1 MNASPLILTVHLGG
15 NHITVAVYDT
25 AANCLIPGSYLRVPV
40 SHKAKQ
46 LTILNIWRDTVAEVV
61 GKAGAPISGCSLIV
75 PACFDPAKLTNLP
88 KGYNRYVTLQG
99 FDVAG
104 FFAECLRL
112 SQADVKL
119 FSHAE
124 AMLRGEIDDFGKTA
138 TTVYG
143 ITIGTDLGGAVAK
156 NNAQDIADLN
166 WEFAPFLNG
175 YANNFLSS
183 EWLQA
188 FYYEATG
195 ISVLNVEQM
204 ISLYRSGNAVK
215 VIIKMFADNF
225 QDFLQAHTTVK
236 PGDIFLIEGD
246 IVLAGSHFLSRL
258 KKAFPS
264 AVFKLVEPGKK
275 SSLVGG
281 GLLFGAL
288 TIMDQG
294 INITN

>member
-15 NHITVAVYDT
+15 NHITLAVYDT
-25 AANCLIPGSYLRVPV
+25 AANCLLPGSYLRVPV

-46 LTILNIWRDTVAEVV
+46 VTILNIWRDTIAQVVDKAEIVI
-61 GKAGAPISGCSLIV
+61 AGCSLIV

-88 KGYNRYVTLQG
+88 QSYNRYAALQG

-104 FFAECLRL
+104 FFAECLGL
-112 SQADVKL
+112 PSADVKL

-124 AMLRGEIDDFGKTA
+124 AMLRGELDVLGKTA
-138 TTVYG
+138 ATVYG
-143 ITIGTDLGGAVAK
+143 ITIGTDFGGAIAR
-156 NNAQDIADLN
+156 NDGQNIADLN
-166 WEFAPFLNG
+166 WEFAPFLTG

-195 ISVLNVEQM
+195 ISVLNVEQL

-225 QDFLQAHTTVK
+225 HDFLQSYGTVK
-236 PGDIFLIEGD
+236 PGDIFLVEGD

-264 AVFKLVEPGKK
+264 AVFKPVAPGKK
-275 SSLVGG
+275 SSLAGG
-281 GLLFGAL
+281 GLLFSAL
-288 TIMDQG
+288 TTMDHR